1 MMPSGTVLNI
11 AEQIRADLAGS
22 ALSPLQAKLYS
33 QRVRRDMGADG
44 LPSFSPA
51 ELAARLDEA
60 CLLLD
65 AAWLERSVDDSRA
78 WTSAVKR
85 AAEVLEWISHSSLKP
100 ADTPIHL
107 LSAAAYQVAGYPA
120 MALGHLRTMPAG
132 EAFSTILREFL
143 RGDFD
148 AALTAVQTFWTVQHD
163 LGEDRFLRTALVDED
178 EDDDEDDNARLVD
191 LEVSTV
197 RHVIMCIGT
206 ICSYLRTGDAALV
219 DRALVKL
226 DALAQSYLHSRDPYS
241 YLLARLC
248 AGAAHRFIDASLW
261 PHIERLADDVNSRT
275 RAALMQF
282 ARAAFVNRRA
292 LVWPAQR
299 AGIDR
304 LAANDSFVLCTPTG
318 SGKTTIATLG
328 AVQGLFVAR
337 PNALLAENIVL
348 YLVPSRALAA
358 EVEARFTEDLRDIS
372 AEPVVV
378 TGLYGGTDW
387 GPTDAWVQV
396 DQPTV
401 VICTFEKADALLR
414 YLGTLFL
421 DRVRL
426 VVIDE
431 AHMVEQDP
439 NRSDAVTDG
448 TSRALRLEQLSARLL
463 CAQANKNFRII
474 ALSAVAAKAAPAIAS
489 WLSSDEDGGPIRS
502 TYRSTRQMLGRL
514 EVARSGRFDIRYDLM
529 DGRTLE
535 FEDERTDDR
544 PYIPSPFPP
553 VPGGVDSALGVEKSL
568 RGPTL
573 WAALHLAAERSD
585 GTRRTVMI
593 SLTQNV
599 SSFAENCA
607 DLLEGW
613 IAAKVALPNYR
624 SAADG
629 DPHWQS
635 CLAAAADYFTT
646 ASFEYR
652 LLVQGIA
659 VHHGQM
665 PGLLARRLKVAIDRG
680 NIRVVIATSTLS
692 EGVNIPVNT
701 LLIPSVHRSNT
712 VFTANEFSNLIGRAG
727 RPGVATEGNALVVLP
742 EREYRGR
749 SRSRNYV
756 WNRAWEGYNK
766 LVDELKEATELAST
780 GDLSIEDGAANSA
793 LAMLLERL
801 RDAWEDVS
809 GSEDDDEFAEW
820 LEETSVV
827 DGVGDDDSEKL
838 LDTLDGL
845 LIAAIQE
852 LEQMR
857 NAARSAADLETELS
871 ALWRRTYAY
880 VAAHEEDRL
889 AQTWLQRGRAITSLY
904 PDPNRRRQLYKT
916 SLPPRSGSILLD
928 RVDDIRATLVAGSD
942 YADRSAEQQFQFIR
956 LVMALLSEVP
966 AFRISTKLGQ
976 MRKPFRDWEKLLR
989 WWLFKT
995 SLKTQPKAK
1004 ELRPWFAFVSD
1015 NFIYR
1020 GNWGLGSLIGVLMD
1034 RGDAAGPVDALTI
1047 DDWPRSGL
1055 PWIGFW
1061 LKELVN
1067 WGTLDPV
1074 AAFLLARGNARNR
1087 AQAEADAQ
1095 VYYAQLDAETT
1106 SNDKLDPRRIRDWV
1120 ETLQPPAPMQRASR
1134 EIALEVRL
1142 ERPARDYLTRQLS
1155 VLPLVTADRLS
1166 WIDPAGYAVAHCNR
1180 PADWAEQSS
1189 RFRFELSVDLRRVTG
1204 EPYLPH
1210 RRETP

>member
-1 MMPSGTVLNI
+1 MPSDTVLSI
-11 AEQIRADLAGS
+11 AARIRADLAGS

-44 LPSFSPA
+44 LPSFTPA
-51 ELAARLDEA
+51 ELGARLDEA
-60 CLLLD
+60 CLLLE
-65 AAWLERSVDDSRA
+65 AGWLERAADDGRA

-85 AAEVLEWISHSSLKP
+85 AAEVLEWISHAALKP
-100 ADTPIHL
+100 AEAPIHL

-120 MALGHLRTMPAG
+120 MALGHLRMMPAG
-132 EAFSTILREFL
+132 ETYSAILREFL

-148 AALTAVQTFWTVQHD
+148 AALTVVQTFWKVQHD
-163 LGEDRFLRTALVDED
+163 LGEDRVLRTALIDEGRED
-178 EDDDEDDNARLVD
+178 EEEDARLVD

-206 ICSYLRTGDAALV
+206 VCSYLRTGEAVLV

-275 RAALMQF
+275 RAALTQF

-328 AVQGLFVAR
+328 AVQGLFAAR
-337 PNALLAENIVL
+337 ANPFLAENLVL
-348 YLVPSRALAA
+348 YIVPSRALAA
-358 EVEARFTEDLRDIS
+358 EVETRFTEDLRGIA

-439 NRSDAVTDG
+439 NRSDAVSDG

-463 CAQANKNFRII
+463 RAQDDKNFRII

-489 WLSSDEDGGPIRS
+489 WLSSDADGGPISS

-553 VPGGVDSALGVEKSL
+553 VPSGVDSALGVEKSL

-573 WAALHLAAERSD
+573 WAALHLAAERPN
-585 GTRRTVMI
+585 GTRPTVMI

-607 DLLEGW
+607 DLLDAW
-613 IAAKVALPNYR
+613 IVAEVSLPNYW
-624 SAADG
+624 SVADD

-635 CLAAAADYFTT
+635 CLAAAEDYFTT

-652 LLVQGIA
+652 LLVRGIA

-680 NIRVVIATSTLS
+680 NVRVVIATSTLS

-712 VFTANEFSNLIGRAG
+712 VFTVNEFSNLIGRAG
-727 RPGVATEGNALVVLP
+727 RPGVATEGNVLVVLP

-749 SRSRNYV
+749 TRDYV
-756 WNRAWEGYNK
+756 WNRTWEGYEA
-766 LVDELKEATELAST
+766 LVEELKEATELAST
-780 GDLSIEDGAANSA
+780 GDLSVEEGTANSA
-793 LAMLLERL
+793 LAILLERL
-801 RDAWEDVS
+801 RDAWEELS
-809 GSEDDDEFAEW
+809 GSDDDDEFTEW
-820 LEETSVV
+820 LEETTVV
-827 DGVGDDDSEKL
+827 DSDGDDDDSERL

-852 LEQMR
+852 IEQMR
-857 NAARSAADLETELS
+857 SAGLSAADLETELS
-871 ALWRRTYAY
+871 ALWRRTYAHF
-880 VAAHEEDRL
+880 AAEEEERL
-889 AQTWLQRGRAITSLY
+889 AQTWLGRGRAITSLY

-928 RVDDIRATLVAGSD
+928 RVDDIRTTLAAGID
-942 YADRSAEQQFQFIR
+942 YADRPAEQQFQFVRAVI
-956 LVMALLSEVP
+956 ALLGEVP
-966 AFRISTKLGQ
+966 AFRISTKLGR
-976 MRKPFRDWEKLLR
+976 MRKPFEDWEKLLR

-995 SLKTQPKAK
+995 SLRKQPKPK
-1004 ELRPWFAFVSD
+1004 ELGPWFAFVSD

-1034 RGDAAGPVDALTI
+1034 RGDAAGPVDALTM

-1074 AAFLLARGNARNR
+1074 AAFLLARGNARDR

-1095 VYYAQLDAETT
+1095 DYYAQLDEDTA

-1120 ETLQPPAPMQRASR
+1120 ETRRPPAPARRVSR
-1134 EIALEVRL
+1134 EMALDVQL
-1142 ERPARDYLTRQLS
+1142 ERPARDYLMRQLS
-1155 VLPLVTADRLS
+1155 VLPLATDDGLS
-1166 WIDPAGYAVAHCNR
+1166 WIDPAGYAVAHCDR
-1180 PADWAEQSS
+1180 PADWDDQSS
-1189 RFRFELSVDLRRVTG
+1189 HFRFELSVDLRQVTG

-1210 RRETP
+1210 RREAS

>member
-1 MMPSGTVLNI
+1 MPSETVLEI
-11 AEQIRADLAGS
+11 AAKVRADLAGS

-33 QRVRRDMGADG
+33 QRVRRDMGAEG
-44 LPSFSPA
+44 LPSFSSA
-51 ELAARLDEA
+51 ELSARLDEA
-60 CLLLD
+60 CLLLETG
-65 AAWLERSVDDSRA
+65 WLERAADEGRA
-78 WTSAVKR
+78 WTAAVKR
-85 AAEVLEWISHSSLKP
+85 AAEVLEWISHAALKP
-100 ADTPIHL
+100 AGAPIHL

-120 MALGHLRTMPAG
+120 MALGHLRMMPAD
-132 EAFSTILREFL
+132 EPYSTILHEFL

-148 AALTAVQTFWTVQHD
+148 AALTAVQAFWKVQHD
-163 LGEDRFLRTALVDED
+163 LGEDRVLRAAEDDED
-178 EDDDEDDNARLVD
+178 EDGDWDDDARLVD
-191 LEVSTV
+191 LELSTA

-206 ICSYLRTGDAALV
+206 ICSYLRTGEAALV
-219 DRALVKL
+219 GRALTKL
-226 DALAQSYLHSRDPYS
+226 DAIAQSYLHSREPYS

-248 AGAAHRFIDASLW
+248 AGAAQRFIEASLW
-261 PHIERLADDVNSRT
+261 PLIERLADDVNSST
-275 RAALMQF
+275 RAALTQF

-328 AVQGLFVAR
+328 AVQGLFVPRAD
-337 PNALLAENIVL
+337 PFAAENLIL

-358 EVEARFTEDLRDIS
+358 EVETRFAEDLRGI
-372 AEPVVV
+372 AAQPVVV

-439 NRSDAVTDG
+439 NRADAVTDG
-448 TSRALRLEQLSARLL
+448 SSRALRLEQLSARLL
-463 CAQANKNFRII
+463 RAQDEKKFRII

-489 WLSSDEDGGPIRS
+489 WLSSDDDGGPIRS

-535 FEDERTDDR
+535 FEDERSDDR
-544 PYIPSPFPP
+544 PYIPSPFPS
-553 VPGGVDSALGVEKSL
+553 VPGGVDSTLGVEKSL

-573 WAALHLAAERSD
+573 WAALHLAAERPD
-585 GTRRTVMI
+585 GTRPTVMI

-607 DLLEGW
+607 DLLDAW
-613 IAAKVALPNYR
+613 IAAEVALPNYW
-624 SAADG
+624 SVADD

-635 CLAAAADYFTT
+635 CLAAAEDYFTSV
-646 ASFEYR
+646 SFEYR
-652 LLVQGIA
+652 LLARGIA
-659 VHHGQM
+659 VHHGKM
-665 PGLLARRLKVAIDRG
+665 PGLLARRLKGAIDRG
-680 NIRVVIATSTLS
+680 NVRVVIATSTLS

-712 VFTANEFSNLIGRAG
+712 VFTVNEFSNLIGRAG

-749 SRSRNYV
+749 TRKYVRN
-756 WNRAWEGYNK
+756 RTWEGYEA
-766 LVDELKEATELAST
+766 LVDDLKEAAELAST
-780 GDLSIEDGAANSA
+780 GDLSLEEGTANSA
-793 LAMLLERL
+793 LAILLERL
-801 RDAWEDVS
+801 RDAWEELS
-809 GSEDDDEFAEW
+809 GSDDDGEFNEW
-820 LEETSVV
+820 LEETAVI
-827 DGVGDDDSEKL
+827 DGDGDNDDTEEL

-852 LEQMR
+852 VEQMR
-857 NAARSAADLETELS
+857 SAGLSADDLESELS

-880 VAAHEEDRL
+880 VAADEEDRL
-889 AQTWLQRGRAITSLY
+889 ARTWLGRGRAITSLY

-928 RVDDIRATLVAGSD
+928 RVADIRATLATGID
-942 YADRSAEQQFQFIR
+942 YADWPAEQQFKFVRSVI
-956 LVMALLSEVP
+956 ALLGEVP
-966 AFRISTKLGQ
+966 AFRISTKLGR
-976 MRKPFRDWEKLLR
+976 MRRPFEDWEKLLR
-989 WWLFKT
+989 WWMFKT
-995 SLKTQPKAK
+995 SLETQPKPK
-1004 ELRPWFAFVSD
+1004 ELGPWFAFVSE

-1034 RGDAAGPVDALTI
+1034 QGDAAGPVDALTM

-1074 AAFLLARGNARNR
+1074 AAFLLARGNARDR

-1095 VYYAQLDAETT
+1095 NYYAQLDDDTA
-1106 SNDKLDPRRIRDWV
+1106 SNDKIDPRRIRDWV
-1120 ETLQPPAPMQRASR
+1120 EARRPPTSTRRVSR
-1134 EIALEVRL
+1134 EMVLDVWL
-1142 ERPARDYLTRQLS
+1142 ERPARDYVVRRLS
-1155 VLPLVTADRLS
+1155 VLPLVSDDGLS
-1166 WIDPAGYAVAHCNR
+1166 WIDPAGYVVAHCER
-1180 PADWAEQSS
+1180 PADWNNQSS
-1189 RFRFELSVDLRRVTG
+1189 QFRFELSVDLQQVTG

-1210 RRETP
+1210 RSEGE

>member
-1 MMPSGTVLNI
+1 MSSEDVLEI
-11 AEQIRADLAGS
+11 AARVRRDLAGS

-33 QRVRRDMGADG
+33 QRVRRDMGAAG
-44 LPSFSPA
+44 LQSFSPA
-51 ELAARLDEA
+51 ELSARLDEA
-60 CLLLD
+60 CLLLETG
-65 AAWLERSVDDSRA
+65 WLERAADRGTA
-78 WTSAVKR
+78 WTIAVKR
-85 AAEVLEWISHSSLKP
+85 AAEVLEWISHDTLKP
-100 ADTPIHL
+100 AEAPIHL
-107 LSAAAYQVAGYPA
+107 LSAAAYQLAGYPA
-120 MALGHLRTMPAG
+120 MALGHLRKMPTD
-132 EAFSTILREFL
+132 EAFSAILREFL

-148 AALTAVQTFWTVQHD
+148 AALSAVQAFWKVQHQ
-163 LGEDRFLRTALVDED
+163 LGEDCVLWAVSDEED
-178 EDDDEDDNARLVD
+178 EGARLVD
-191 LEVSTV
+191 LEMSTV

-206 ICSYLRTGDAALV
+206 ICSYLRTGEAALV
-219 DRALVKL
+219 DRALAKL
-226 DALAQSYLHSRDPYS
+226 DALARSYLHSRDPYS

-248 AGAAHRFIDASLW
+248 AGAAHCFIEASLW
-261 PHIERLADDVNSRT
+261 PQIERLADDDNLRT
-275 RAALMQF
+275 RAALNQF

-328 AVQGLFVAR
+328 AVQGLFAPR
-337 PNALLAENIVL
+337 TNPALPENLIL

-358 EVEARFTEDLRDIS
+358 EVETRFSEDLRGIA
-372 AEPVVV
+372 AEPIVV
-378 TGLYGGTDW
+378 TGLYGGADW

-414 YLGTLFL
+414 YLGTSFL

-439 NRSDAVTDG
+439 NRADAVADG

-463 CAQANKNFRII
+463 RAQHEKNFRII

-489 WLSSDEDGGPIRS
+489 WLSSDADAGPISS

-514 EVARSGRFDIRYDLM
+514 EVARSGRCDIRYDLM

-535 FEDERTDDR
+535 FEDERSDDR
-544 PYIPSPFPP
+544 PYIPNPFPP
-553 VPGGVDSALGVEKSL
+553 IPGGVDSTLGPEKSL

-573 WAALHLAAERSD
+573 WAALHLAAERPD
-585 GTRRTVMI
+585 ATRPTVMI

-607 DLLEGW
+607 DLLDAW
-613 IAAKVALPNYR
+613 ITAEIALPNYW
-624 SAADG
+624 SVAD
-629 DPHWQS
+629 DDAHWQS
-635 CLAAAADYFTT
+635 CLAAAEDYFTS
-646 ASFEYR
+646 ASTEYR
-652 LLVQGIA
+652 LLVRGIA

-680 NIRVVIATSTLS
+680 NVRVVIATSTLS

-701 LLIPSVHRSNT
+701 LLIPSVHRSNA

-727 RPGVATEGNALVVLP
+727 RPGVTTEGNALVVLP

-749 SRSRNYV
+749 SRKHV
-756 WNRAWEGYNK
+756 WNRTWEGYEK
-766 LVDELKEATELAST
+766 LVDEMKNATELAST
-780 GDLSIEDGAANSA
+780 EDLPEEGGSANSA
-793 LAMLLERL
+793 LAILLERL
-801 RDAWEDVS
+801 REAWEELS
-809 GSEDDDEFAEW
+809 GSDDEYAFGEW
-820 LEETSVV
+820 LESTAV
-827 DGVGDDDSEKL
+827 VGDDDGENYSKKL

-852 LEQMR
+852 IEQMR
-857 NAARSAADLETELS
+857 NAGLSAADLETELS
-871 ALWRRTYAY
+871 ALWLRTYAH
-880 VAAHEEDRL
+880 VAADQEDRL
-889 AQTWLQRGRAITSLY
+889 ARIWLGRGRAITSLY
-904 PDPNRRRQLYKT
+904 PNPDRRRQLYRT

-928 RVDDIRATLVAGSD
+928 RVPDIRATLATGID
-942 YADRSAEQQFQFIR
+942 YADRPAEQQFQFVRAII
-956 LVMALLSEVP
+956 ALLSEVP
-966 AFRISTKLGQ
+966 TFRISTKLGR
-976 MRKPFRDWEKLLR
+976 MRKPFEDWDKLLR

-995 SLKTQPKAK
+995 SLRKQPKPK
-1004 ELRPWFAFVSD
+1004 ELGPWFAFVAE

-1020 GNWGLGSLIGVLMD
+1020 GNWGLGSLVGVLMD
-1034 RGDAAGPVDALTI
+1034 QGDVAGPVDALTM

-1074 AAFLLARGNARNR
+1074 AAFLLARGNARDR
-1087 AQAEADAQ
+1087 VQAEADAHE
-1095 VYYAQLDAETT
+1095 YYAQLDEGTAP
-1106 SNDKLDPRRIRDWV
+1106 NDKIDPRRIRDWA
-1120 ETLQPPAPMQRASR
+1120 EARRPQAPLRHASR
-1134 EIALEVRL
+1134 EMVLDVRL
-1142 ERPARDYLTRQLS
+1142 ERSPRDYVVRRLS
-1155 VLPLVTADRLS
+1155 VLPLSTDDGLI
-1166 WIDPAGYAVAHCNR
+1166 WIDPAGYTVAHCER
-1180 PADWAEQSS
+1180 PADWNDQSS
-1189 RFRFELSVDLRRVTG
+1189 QFSFELSVDLRQVTG
-1204 EPYLPH
+1204 ERYLLH
-1210 RRETP
+1210 QRESA

>member
-1 MMPSGTVLNI
+1 MPSEAVLTI
-11 AEQIRADLAGS
+11 AGRIREELAGS

-44 LPSFSPA
+44 LPSFSSA
-51 ELAARLDEA
+51 ESAARLDEA
-60 CLLLD
+60 CLLLE
-65 AAWLERSVDDSRA
+65 AGWLERSADDGRV
-78 WTSAVKR
+78 WTHAVKR
-85 AAEVLEWISHSSLKP
+85 AAEVLEWISHAALKP
-100 ADTPIHL
+100 PEAPIHL

-120 MALGHLRTMPAG
+120 MALGHLRMMPVD

-148 AALTAVQTFWTVQHD
+148 AALSAVQAFWKVQHD
-163 LGEDRFLRTALVDED
+163 LGTDRILGGVIAEDEEVDET
-178 EDDDEDDNARLVD
+178 LVD

-206 ICSYLRTGDAALV
+206 ICSYLRTGEAALV
-219 DRALVKL
+219 ERALIKL

-261 PHIERLADDVNSRT
+261 PHIERLADDGNSRT
-275 RAALMQF
+275 RAALTQF

-304 LAANDSFVLCTPTG
+304 LAAYDSFVLCTPTG

-328 AVQGLFVAR
+328 AVQGLFAAR
-337 PNALLAENIVL
+337 PNPLLAENLVL

-358 EVEARFTEDLRDIS
+358 EVETRFAEDLRGIA

-378 TGLYGGTDW
+378 TGLYGGSDW

-439 NRSDAVTDG
+439 NRADAVSDG

-463 CAQANKNFRII
+463 RAQDEKNFRVI

-489 WLSSDEDGGPIRS
+489 WLSGDEDGGPISS

-514 EVARSGRFDIRYDLM
+514 EIARTGQFDIRYDLM

-544 PYIPSPFPP
+544 PYIPRPFPA
-553 VPGGVDSALGVEKSL
+553 VPGGVNRSLGVEKSL

-573 WAALHLAAERSD
+573 WAALHLAAERPD
-585 GTRRTVMI
+585 GTKPTVMI

-599 SSFAENCA
+599 STFAKDCA
-607 DLLEGW
+607 DLLDAW
-613 IAAKVALPNYR
+613 MAAEVPLPNYW
-624 SAADG
+624 SVAD
-629 DPHWQS
+629 DDLHWQS
-635 CLAAAADYFTT
+635 CLAAAEDYFTED
-646 ASFEYR
+646 SFEYR
-652 LLVQGIA
+652 LLVHGIA

-665 PGLLARRLKVAIDRG
+665 PSLLARRLKVAIDRG
-680 NIRVVIATSTLS
+680 NVRVVIATSTLS

-701 LLIPSVHRSNT
+701 LLIPSVHRSTT
-712 VFTANEFSNLIGRAG
+712 VFTVNEFSNLIGRAG

-749 SRSRNYV
+749 SREFV
-756 WNRAWEGYNK
+756 WNRTWEGYEK
-766 LVDELKEATELAST
+766 LVDELMAATELAS
-780 GDLSIEDGAANSA
+780 GSDLSVEEGTANSA
-793 LAMLLERL
+793 LAILLERL
-801 RDAWEDVS
+801 RDAWMELS
-809 GSEDDDEFAEW
+809 GSDDNDEFTEW
-820 LEETSVV
+820 LEETAVV
-827 DGVGDDDSEKL
+827 DVDGGGDDESETL

-852 LEQMR
+852 IEQMR
-857 NAARSAADLETELS
+857 TAGLSDGDLETELT
-871 ALWRRTYAY
+871 ALWQRTYAH
-880 VAAHEEDRL
+880 VAAEEEDRL
-889 AQTWLQRGRAITSLY
+889 AQTWLGRGRAITSLY

-928 RVDDIRATLVAGSD
+928 RVDEIRTTLQAGID
-942 YADRSAEQQFQFIR
+942 YADRPTEQQFQFVREVIG
-956 LVMALLSEVP
+956 LLSEVP
-966 AFRISTKLGQ
+966 AFRISTKLG
-976 MRKPFRDWEKLLR
+976 RKRTPFTDWEKLLR
-989 WWLFKT
+989 WWLSKH
-995 SLKTQPKAK
+995 SLKKQPKP
-1004 ELRPWFAFVSD
+1004 EEIGSWFAFVSD

-1034 RGDAAGPVDALTI
+1034 QGDAAGPVDALTM

-1074 AAFLLARGNARNR
+1074 AAFLLARGNARDR

-1095 VYYAQLDAETT
+1095 DYYAQLEEGT
-1106 SNDKLDPRRIRDWV
+1106 SANDKLDPRRVRDWV
-1120 ETLQPPAPMQRASR
+1120 EALRPPAPPRRTPRNIS
-1134 EIALEVRL
+1134 LDVRL
-1142 ERPARDYLTRQLS
+1142 ERPAGDYLSRQLS
-1155 VLPLVTADRLS
+1155 VLPLASEDGLS
-1166 WIDPAGYAVAHCNR
+1166 WIDPAGYAVAYCER
-1180 PADWAEQSS
+1180 PADWDDQPS
-1189 RFRFELSVDLRRVTG
+1189 RFRFELSVDRRQVTG

-1210 RRETP
+1210 RREP

>member
-1 MMPSGTVLNI
+1 MPSEAVINI
-11 AEQIRADLAGS
+11 AERIRADLAGS

-33 QRVRRDMGADG
+33 QRVRRDMGAEG

-51 ELAARLDEA
+51 ELTARLDEA
-60 CLLLD
+60 CLLLE
-65 AAWLERSVDDSRA
+65 AAWLERSADEGSA
-78 WTSAVKR
+78 WTHAVKR
-85 AAEVLEWISHSSLKP
+85 AAEVLEWISHAALKP
-100 ADTPIHL
+100 AEAPIHL

-120 MALGHLRTMPAG
+120 MALGHLRMMPPG
-132 EAFSTILREFL
+132 ETFSTILREFL

-148 AALTAVQTFWTVQHD
+148 ATLSAVQAFWKVQHD
-163 LGEDRFLRTALVDED
+163 LEAERDLAAWLAGK
-178 EDDDEDDNARLVD
+178 EDDARPVN
-191 LEVSTV
+191 LEVLTV
-197 RHVIMCIGT
+197 RHVVMCIGT

-219 DRALVKL
+219 DRALVKFN
-226 DALAQSYLHSRDPYS
+226 ALAQSYLHSRDPYS
-241 YLLARLC
+241 YLLARFC

-275 RAALMQF
+275 RAALTQF
-282 ARAAFVNRRA
+282 ARTAFINRRA

-304 LAANDSFVLCTPTG
+304 LATNDSFVLCTPTG

-328 AVQGLFVAR
+328 AVQSLFAVR
-337 PNALLAENIVL
+337 PDPFLAENLVL

-358 EVEARFTEDLRDIS
+358 EVETRFAEDLRGIA
-372 AEPVVV
+372 AEPIVV

-387 GPTDAWVQV
+387 GPTDAWIQV

-439 NRSDAVTDG
+439 NRADSVTDG

-463 CAQANKNFRII
+463 RAQDEKNFRII

-489 WLSSDEDGGPIRS
+489 WLSSDEDGDPISS

-514 EVARSGRFDIRYDLM
+514 EITRSGHFDIRYDLM

-544 PYIPSPFPP
+544 PYVPRPFAS
-553 VPGGVDSALGVEKSL
+553 VPGGVDSGLGVEKSL

-573 WAALHLAAERSD
+573 WAALHLAAERPD
-585 GTRRTVMI
+585 GTRPTVMI

-599 SSFAENCA
+599 NSFAENCA
-607 DLLEGW
+607 DLLEAW
-613 IAAKVALPNYR
+613 IEAEVPLPNYW
-624 SAADG
+624 SVADD

-635 CLAAAADYFTT
+635 CLAAAADYFTKE
-646 ASFEYR
+646 SFEYR
-652 LLVQGIA
+652 LLVHGIA

-665 PGLLARRLKVAIDRG
+665 PGLLARRLKLAIDRG
-680 NIRVVIATSTLS
+680 NVQVVIATSTLS

-701 LLIPSVHRSNT
+701 LLIPSVHRSNSVLT
-712 VFTANEFSNLIGRAG
+712 INEFSNLIGRAG

-749 SRSRNYV
+749 SRKLV
-756 WNRAWEGYNK
+756 WNRTWEGYEK
-766 LVDELKEATELAST
+766 LVNELKEATDLAST
-780 GDLSIEDGAANSA
+780 VALSVEEGAANSA
-793 LAMLLERL
+793 LAILLERL
-801 RDAWEDVS
+801 RGAWEELS
-809 GSEDDDEFAEW
+809 GSDNDDEFIEW
-820 LEETSVV
+820 LEETAVV
-827 DGVGDDDSEKL
+827 DGDGGVEGDDSETL

-852 LEQMR
+852 IEQMR
-857 NAARSAADLETELS
+857 NAGLSADELEAELS
-871 ALWRRTYAY
+871 ALWRRTYAH
-880 VAAHEEDRL
+880 VAAEEEDRL
-889 AQTWLQRGRAITSLY
+889 AQTWLGRGRAITSLY

-928 RVDDIRATLVAGSD
+928 RVEKIRNTLQAGMD
-942 YADRSAEQQFQFIR
+942 YAGQTAEQQFQFVRSVI
-956 LVMALLSEVP
+956 ALLDEVP
-966 AFRISTKLGQ
+966 AFRISTKLG
-976 MRKPFRDWEKLLR
+976 RKRTPFTDWEKLLR
-989 WWLFKT
+989 WWLFKR
-995 SLKTQPKAK
+995 SLKKQPKPK
-1004 ELRPWFAFVSD
+1004 ELGSWFAFVSD

-1020 GNWGLGSLIGVLMD
+1020 GNWGLGSLVGVLMD
-1034 RGDAAGPVDALTI
+1034 QGDADGPVDALTM

-1074 AAFLLARGNARNR
+1074 AAFLLARGNARDR
-1087 AQAEADAQ
+1087 TQAEVDAKD
-1095 VYYAQLDAETT
+1095 YYAQLEDETPA
-1106 SNDKLDPRRIRDWV
+1106 NDKLDPRRVRDWV
-1120 ETLQPPAPMQRASR
+1120 EARRPPPSSR
-1134 EIALEVRL
+1134 RTSRDIALDVRL
-1142 ERPARDYLTRQLS
+1142 ERPARDYRSRQLS
-1155 VLPLVTADRLS
+1155 VIPLASDDGLS
-1166 WIDPAGYAVAHCNR
+1166 WIDPAGYVVAYCER
-1180 PADWAEQSS
+1180 PADWDNQPS
-1189 RFRFELSVDLRRVTG
+1189 RFRFELSVDRRQVTG
-1204 EPYLPH
+1204 ESYLPH
-1210 RRETP
+1210 RREP

>member
-1 MMPSGTVLNI
+1 MPSKAVLTV
-11 AEQIRADLAGS
+11 ARTIRATLAGS

-44 LPSFSPA
+44 LISFSPA
-51 ELAARLDEA
+51 ELTARLDEA
-60 CLLLD
+60 CLLLE
-65 AAWLERSVDDSRA
+65 AGWLERSTGDGHA
-78 WTSAVKR
+78 WMQAVKR
-85 AAEVLEWISHSSLKP
+85 AAEVLEWISHSTLKP
-100 ADTPIHL
+100 AEAPIHL

-148 AALTAVQTFWTVQHD
+148 SALSGVQAFWKVQHD
-163 LGEDRFLRTALVDED
+163 LAAGNALLATSADEGEE
-178 EDDDEDDNARLVD
+178 RLAG
-191 LEVSTV
+191 LEVATV
-197 RHVIMCIGT
+197 RHIIMCIGT
-206 ICSYLRTGDAALV
+206 ICSYLRTGETALI

-226 DALAQSYLHSRDPYS
+226 DALAHSYLHSRDPYS
-241 YLLARLC
+241 YMLARLC

-261 PHIERLADDVNSRT
+261 PHIERLADDVNSST
-275 RAALMQF
+275 RAALTQF
-282 ARAAFVNRRA
+282 ARAAFVNSRA

-299 AGIDR
+299 DGIDR

-328 AVQGLFVAR
+328 AVQALFAPRPNPFVA
-337 PNALLAENIVL
+337 ENLVL

-358 EVEARFTEDLRDIS
+358 EVETRFAEDLS
-372 AEPVVV
+372 GVAAEPVVV
-378 TGLYGGTDW
+378 TGLYGGTEW

-426 VVIDE
+426 IVIDE

-439 NRSDAVTDG
+439 NRADGIADG

-463 CAQANKNFRII
+463 RAQDEKGFRII

-489 WLSSDEDGGPIRS
+489 WLSSDGDSDPISS

-514 EVARSGRFDIRYDLM
+514 EVTRGGQFDIRYDLM

-544 PYIPSPFPP
+544 PYIPRPFPP
-553 VPGGVDSALGVEKSL
+553 VPGGVDKSLGVEKSL

-573 WAALHLAAERSD
+573 WAALHLAAERPD
-585 GTRRTVMI
+585 GTRPTVMI
-593 SLTQNV
+593 SLTQLV
-599 SSFAENCA
+599 SAFAETCA
-607 DLLEGW
+607 DLIEAWFGEG
-613 IAAKVALPNYR
+613 VTLPNYW
-624 SAADG
+624 SVTED

-635 CLAAAADYFTT
+635 CLTAAEDYFTKQ
-646 ASFEYR
+646 SFEYR
-652 LLVQGIA
+652 LLVRGIA

-665 PGLLARRLKVAIDRG
+665 PALLARRLKVAIDRG
-680 NIRVVIATSTLS
+680 NVRVVIATSTLS

-701 LLIPSVHRSNT
+701 LLIPSVHRSNN
-712 VFTANEFSNLIGRAG
+712 VFTVNEFSNLIGRAG

-742 EREYRGR
+742 EQEYRGR
-749 SRSRNYV
+749 KV
-756 WNRAWEGYNK
+756 LWNRTWEGYEK

-780 GDLSIEDGAANSA
+780 GDLSVDDGAANSA
-793 LAMLLERL
+793 LAILLKQI
-801 RDAWEDVS
+801 RDAWKDLS
-809 GSEDDDEFAEW
+809 RSNDDDEFAEW
-820 LEETSVV
+820 LEEAVVV
-827 DGVGDDDSEKL
+827 DDDDGGDDDDTKAL

-845 LIAAIQE
+845 LIPAIQE
-852 LEQMR
+852 IEQMHAAGL
-857 NAARSAADLETELS
+857 NAAELEAELS

-880 VAAHEEDRL
+880 VAAEEEDRL
-889 AQTWLQRGRAITSLY
+889 AQTWLGRGRAIRSIY
-904 PDPNRRRQLYKT
+904 PDPVRRRQLYKT

-928 RVDDIRATLVAGSD
+928 NVDEIRTTLQAGND
-942 YADRSAEQQFQFIR
+942 YADRTPEQQFQFVRAVI
-956 LVMALLSEVP
+956 ALLSEVP
-966 AFRISTKLGQ
+966 AFRISTKLG
-976 MRKPFRDWEKLLR
+976 RRRTPFTDWEDLLR

-995 SLKTQPKAK
+995 SLKKQPKPK
-1004 ELRPWFAFVSD
+1004 ELGPWFAFVAD

-1034 RGDAAGPVDALTI
+1034 QGDAGGSVDALAM

-1074 AAFLLARGNARNR
+1074 AAFLLARGNARDR
-1087 AQAEADAQ
+1087 VQAEANAQ
-1095 VYYAQLDAETT
+1095 DYYAQFDDETDP
-1106 SNDKLDPRRIRDWV
+1106 NDKLDPRRIRDWV
-1120 ETLQPPAPMQRASR
+1120 ETQRPPAPSR
-1134 EIALEVRL
+1134 SAPMGISLDVRL
-1142 ERPARDYLTRQLS
+1142 ERPARDYLVRQLN
-1155 VLPLVTADRLS
+1155 VLPLEREDALI
-1166 WIDPAGYAVAHCNR
+1166 WIDPAGYAVAYCDR
-1180 PADWAEQSS
+1180 PPDWENQPSHY
-1189 RFRFELSVDLRRVTG
+1189 RFELAVDRRKVTG
-1204 EPYLPH
+1204 EAYLPH
-1210 RRETP
+1210 GGATPHK